1 MFDRNR
7 TDNRLEPVAM
17 PVELDLTDGSTQ
29 KGKLKIAS
37 QHQLL
42 DALNA
47 PGAFLEFEPY
57 GGATAYLAK
66 STIAAI
72 RPLNVPRAAHLSPRG
87 SSQGDTFDPHQM
99 LGISS
104 ESTWEETRAAYVRLS
119 KIYHPDLFTTTA
131 LPPEVK
137 SYLETMVRRIN
148 AAYGALDQAA
158 KVVKV
163 RRGTVS
169 EPIFSR

>member
-29 KGKLKIAS
+29 KGKLKLSS

-42 DALNA
+42 EALNA

-57 GGATAYLAK
+57 GGATAFIAK

-72 RPLNVPRAAHLSPRG
+72 RPVNVPRSAHLSPRG
-87 SSQGDTFDPHQM
+87 SQGDAFDPHQV

-119 KIYHPDLFTTTA
+119 KAYHPDLFTTTA
-131 LPPEVK
+131 LPSEVK
-137 SYLETMVRRIN
+137 TYLETMVRRIN
-148 AAYGALDQAA
+148 AAYGALDQVA